1 VASIFKKSFHPIH
14 LKMMHAINWFEIPAL
29 DLERAFAFYTAVLNG
44 NVRKGTFGNGE
55 LILFNVP
62 FGTGEAVGGSI
73 VVRPDLK
80 PTTEGGVL
88 YLNAFGKLSDAV
100 SRVESAGGKVWT
112 AEINL
117 GKFGFAA
124 VIIDSEGNKIGL
136 LSPEQ

>member
-1 VASIFKKSFHPIH
+1 
-14 LKMMHAINWFEIPAL
+14 MHAINWFEIPAL
-29 DLERAFAFYTAVLNG
+29 DLERAFAFYSTVLNG
-44 NVRKGTFGNGE
+44 NVRKGTFGQGD

-100 SRVESAGGKVWT
+100 SKVEAAGGKVLVP
-112 AEINL
+112 EINL
-117 GKFGFAA
+117 GKFGFSA
-124 VIIDSEGNKIGL
+124 IIVDSEGNKIGL
-136 LSPEQ
+136 LSNEA

>member
-1 VASIFKKSFHPIH
+1 
-14 LKMMHAINWFEIPAL
+14 MHAINWFEIPAL
-29 DLERAFAFYTAVLNG
+29 DLERAFQFYSTILHG

-62 FGTGEAVGGSI
+62 FNTGEAVGGSV

-80 PTTEGGVL
+80 PTTEGPNI
-88 YLNAFGKLSDAV
+88 YLNAFGKLGDAV
-100 SRVESAGGKVWT
+100 SKVEAAGGKVLMP
-112 AEINL
+112 EINL

-136 LSPEQ
+136 LSQYQ